1 MKVSNSPKA
10 LILGPEDNI
19 PLLVQEHNYTSTD
32 IIICDYKIS
41 DHLGKG
47 SYGDVYS
54 AKKISNSKEGV
65 PKVIAIKVID
75 FSLLKRKC
83 HENS

>member
-1 MKVSNSPKA
+1 MKVSNSPKT
-10 LILGPEDNI
+10 LVLGPGDNI
-19 PLLVQEHNYTSTD
+19 PLLLEKHNYTSTD

-75 FSLLKRKC
+75 FSQLKQNC
-83 HENS
+83 HGNS